1 MDVSP
6 QPAAEHQPLP
16 EGMICP
22 ECAYDL
28 RGLTS
33 ERCPECGEDLGI
45 LHRREPLIPWE
56 HREDLGFVRAYLAT
70 MASVFWRSEK
80 FCRAMATPVSHQRAA
95 SFRFITTC
103 ILSISLA
110 LILLPLF
117 LIVDLE
123 NQLQTSSLRWGIF
136 IGWLTFSLCAYWVPG
151 LLSHAFQSKLLTI
164 RQQDRAVS
172 ISLYICCTFLL
183 VIVPAI
189 LCVIAAAILN
199 DAIDIH
205 ETNALVLLIVA
216 VAWIGGVGF
225 ALANR
230 LETFM
235 RHMLREPL
243 IIRLGRL
250 AWYVALGGLLSCSF
264 LLASASILYLAIILE
279 SLR

>member
-1 MDVSP
+1 MGASP
-6 QPAAEHQPLP
+6 HPATEHQPLP

-33 ERCPECGEDLGI
+33 ERCPECGENLGI
-45 LHRREPLIPWE
+45 LYRNEPLIPWE

-95 SFRFITTC
+95 SFRLFTTC
-103 ILSISLA
+103 LLSINLA
-110 LILLPLF
+110 LILLALF
-117 LIVDLE
+117 LIIDLQ
-123 NQLQTSSLRWGIF
+123 NQLQTSGLGWGIF
-136 IGWLTFSLCAYWVPG
+136 IGWLAFSLCVYWVPG

-164 RQQDRAVS
+164 QQQDRAIS

-189 LCVIAAAILN
+189 LCVVAAGILSGTITLHDNTAMALLIIAA
-199 DAIDIH
+199 
-205 ETNALVLLIVA
+205 
-216 VAWIGGVGF
+216 AWIGGVGF

-243 IIRLGRL
+243 ITRLGRL
-250 AWYVALGGLLSCSF
+250 AWYVTLGGLLSLCF
-264 LLASASILYLAIILE
+264 LLISASILYFGIVLE
-279 SLR
+279 CLR